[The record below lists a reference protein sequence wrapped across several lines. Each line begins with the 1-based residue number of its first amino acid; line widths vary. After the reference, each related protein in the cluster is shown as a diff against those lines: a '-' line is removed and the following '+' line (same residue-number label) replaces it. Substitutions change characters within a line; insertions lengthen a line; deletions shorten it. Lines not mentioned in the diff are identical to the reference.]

1 MKLIVNNTGVFLDN
15 QKVRHVTKIDLIEL
29 MPGSPKVV
37 ALQLE
42 VDEVDTKPCICRPGT
57 LPTST
62 SGTCAVPPSP
72 WISWLPA

>member
-15 QKVRHVTKIDLIEL
+15 QKVRHVAKIDLIEL

-42 VDEVDTKPCICRPGT
+42 VDEVDIQASIFKEVT
-57 LPTST
+57 LNKAS
-62 SGTCAVPPSP
+62 S
-72 WISWLPA
+72 

>member
-42 VDEVDTKPCICRPGT
+42 VDIQASIFKEVT
-57 LPTST
+57 LNKAS
-62 SGTCAVPPSP
+62 S
-72 WISWLPA
+72 

>member
-15 QKVRHVTKIDLIEL
+15 QKVHHVTKIDLIEL

-42 VDEVDTKPCICRPGT
+42 VDEVDIQASIFKEVT
-57 LPTST
+57 LNKAS
-62 SGTCAVPPSP
+62 S
-72 WISWLPA
+72 